1 MTAGEGPHLLAR
13 ERRDLDAVAE
23 PLREGRRVAAFLVC
37 PAELRSPVLEHLT
50 ERSGRAIPEP
60 VEVTDAG
67 QMLALLGEAASA
79 GEGEI
84 RSLAIGPAEDVVRA
98 LNWHREKLRRGASVL
113 VWMADVDVL
122 RVVRRLAPDAYSFRD
137 TLVAVEGEKAFPVV
151 MPDAGHSSV
160 EVARLRY
167 RLARTPL
174 ERAVAGRRLAS
185 ELWIRDTTDDALRIL
200 SETLA
205 TLPASEISTDE
216 GAVEAA
222 LLHWETA
229 AVLDYEA
236 RLVESRRHLTD
247 GLAILR
253 RFDGQEALEARL
265 ALSAWLASPLG
276 PDHQSVLRALEEAR
290 ASTVGDWVRET
301 LLFFAAESH
310 AERGDLRAAATLF
323 REALIL
329 TGLRPH
335 NRAAALRQQGRLA
348 VRAGRVA
355 DVELLLREAAE
366 MWSSE
371 GAGNELVVRDLAKHH
386 ALQSEIAAA
395 RRMLAELAGEDA
407 QGRTAV
413 QLLARGD
420 LRALMVDCGAVREGL
435 AGIRTALEDS
445 LSSRRDGTLYD
456 LASTYADCLVA
467 AHEAGH
473 LAPADLLEADGALL
487 NAQSVSCSLSG
498 EDPPWYHA
506 LYPLLR
512 GRLLALLPDRASEA
526 IEMTRTALALCEHRW
541 RDAAPLC
548 ARTLAEHLAKAGRFE
563 ESLSVVERATP
574 QLVQERFLEELAR
587 ARATK
592 LACLAHLGAPAS
604 ETDATMTALRATFG
618 EMDAPRIT
626 AETLLGLGLLLP
638 ATEAPV
644 DALPLLEEA
653 QELFA
658 EMPIVALEA
667 RCLEAAGDVLRA
679 RGDLDTACGRY
690 RAALGILERH
700 DLGLRVP
707 LLAKKLD
714 PCRVHV
720 GNVRQPTNGLTS

>member
-113 VWMADVDVL
+113 VWMADLDVL

-151 MPDAGHSSV
+151 MPDAEDGIV
-160 EVARLRY
+160 TLALLRY

-174 ERAVAGRRLAS
+174 ERAEAGRRLAS
-185 ELWIRDTTDDALRIL
+185 ELRIRDATDDALRIL
-200 SETLA
+200 AEALA

-216 GAVEAA
+216 GAAEAA

-236 RLVESRRHLTD
+236 RLVESRRHIAD
-247 GLAILR
+247 GLAVLQRVRGPAAI
-253 RFDGQEALEARL
+253 ETRL

-276 PDHQSVLRALEEAR
+276 PDHRAVLNALEEAR
-290 ASTVGDWVRET
+290 TSAVGNGIRT
-301 LLFFAAESH
+301 SLLFFAAESH
-310 AERGDLRAAATLF
+310 TARGDLRAATTLL
-323 REALIL
+323 REALAVP
-329 TGLRPH
+329 GLRPH
-335 NRAAALRQQGRLA
+335 GRAVVRRDQGRLA
-348 VRAGRVA
+348 MRVGKLA
-355 DVELLLREAAE
+355 EVEPLLREAASLWDA
-366 MWSSE
+366 M
-371 GAGNELVVRDLAKHH
+371 GNGNESAVREIANQY
-386 ALQSEIAAA
+386 ALQGETTMA
-395 RRMLAELAGEDA
+395 RRMLESLAGVT
-407 QGRTAV
+407 GRSSRVV
-413 QLLARGD
+413 QLRARGD
-420 LRALMVDCGAVREGL
+420 LHALMVDCGAVREGL
-435 AGIRTALEDS
+435 SGLQVTLGQAM
-445 LSSRRDGTLYD
+445 SSRRDGTLYD
-456 LASTYADCLVA
+456 LASTYAGCLVA

-473 LAPADLLEADGALL
+473 LAPADLLEADGTLL
-487 NAQSVSCSLSG
+487 DAQSVSCTLSG
-498 EDPPWYHA
+498 DDPPWYHA

-512 GRLLALLPDRASEA
+512 GRLLSLLPDRANEA

-626 AETLLGLGLLLP
+626 AGTLLGLGLLLP
-638 ATEAPV
+638 TTEAPV